1 MTGNISTNRR
11 TAVKPNKADEAPL
24 VIEMTDSAQNNGFIT
39 TTISSHE
46 TGPSIS
52 PPNKKEINFTNNGG
66 DGALTI
72 TRKVAAVVRFPTP
85 VPLTVSYPKNWNTQ
99 DFGLMSQFLS
109 QAYGLLSDGVDSGEM
124 GVLYKSAKDKAM
136 LAVQR
141 KIQNLSGAGAQGSK
155 DGAGRGGFLN
165 VNQTELLFQ
174 GIDFRE
180 INMSHTFAPNSEKEL
195 RDALKIVNTFKKYSA
210 PKKGGAFRLIYPKLF
225 ELEFGMNNGG
235 KASQIFKTKPVACT
249 NVTVDYTPDQLWNVF
264 NNGHPVMFKVDFAF
278 KEIELLTEEDFD
290 IDDPFNSH

>member
-1 MTGNISTNRR
+1 MTGNISSNRQ

-24 VIEMTDSAQNNGFIT
+24 VVEMTDSNQNNGFIT

-46 TGPSIS
+46 TGPSVS
-52 PPNKKEINFTNNGG
+52 PPNKRETNVNNSGG
-66 DGALTI
+66 DGGLTM
-72 TRKVAAVVRFPTP
+72 TRKIAAVVRFPTP

-109 QAYGLLSDGVDSGEM
+109 QAYGLLSDGVDTGEM
-124 GVLYKSAKDKAM
+124 GTLYESAKDKAM
-136 LAVQR
+136 LAVKR
-141 KIQNLSGAGAQGSK
+141 KIQNLSGEGAR
-155 DGAGRGGFLN
+155 AGFLN
-165 VNQTELLFQ
+165 MNQTELLFQ

-264 NNGHPVMFKVDFAF
+264 RNGHPVMFKVDFAF

-290 IDDPFNSH
+290 VDDPFNSH